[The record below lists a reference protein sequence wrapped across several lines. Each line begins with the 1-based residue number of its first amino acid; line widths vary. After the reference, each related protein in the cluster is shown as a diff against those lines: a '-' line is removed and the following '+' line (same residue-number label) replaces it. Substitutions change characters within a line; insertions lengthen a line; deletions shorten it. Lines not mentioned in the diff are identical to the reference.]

1 MRSDDDDGLTDE
13 ELLLGLFCALDTLSL
28 ALTRGVVVPM
38 PLLDGL
44 VELEGLALLEGLE
57 EPDGLAELE
66 GLSCVLVGTIPA
78 EEGRLLLL

>member
-28 ALTRGVVVPM
+28 ALTRGVVVLM

-44 VELEGLALLEGLE
+44 VELDGLALLE
-57 EPDGLAELE
+57 GLAELE

>member
-1 MRSDDDDGLTDE
+1 
-13 ELLLGLFCALDTLSL
+13 
-28 ALTRGVVVPM
+28 M

-57 EPDGLAELE
+57 ELDGLAELE